1 MGQVSI
7 PTTKDYISFCF
18 RVAAAVGVFTSVV
31 VVSHLLDR
39 LFLVQRTQFSNLD

>member
-18 RVAAAVGVFTSVV
+18 RVAAAVVGVVTGVV
-31 VVSHLLDR
+31 FVVSHLLDR
-39 LFLVQRTQFSNLD
+39 LV